1 VNSQGTYECA
11 DAGILLALM
20 SAAEEGAMKPD
31 VQQDDAKI
39 PSARANGRKTAIAP
53 VICRRDSLP
62 PREETVRCKSLQK
75 GVLGSGQPDYDIGG
89 SRRTR
94 GAASSTGVV
103 PGFTAGP
110 AKAECGKNVTA
121 PRGHDKAPR

>member
-1 VNSQGTYECA
+1 
-11 DAGILLALM
+11 M

-75 GVLGSGQPDYDIGG
+75 GVLGSGQPDYDIELHVLEFPVAVIPH
-89 SRRTR
+89 SKAWNIKDMMPKARL
-94 GAASSTGVV
+94 
-103 PGFTAGP
+103 GP
-110 AKAECGKNVTA
+110 
-121 PRGHDKAPR
+121 R